1 MAEAVLRLDADDVWS
16 ALDSVDTVALLA
28 EQLIGRAIGHPG
40 ATRGNSGR
48 LTDWMAGYVAFE
60 PATGGR
66 ATAMPVASLRV
77 FESASLCALAA
88 RELVVPGGVTVAVLG
103 TAADVQPKLAMVARH
118 VPDIAHVAV
127 CLSGNGSDSLG
138 GRLVDQ
144 LDLAGIRL
152 TVADTLADSV
162 FGANLVIAA
171 SADAVPGDFDRGTH
185 LVRGAVLVNATGQQ
199 LPAALTDRADHVYA
213 DQVPVTSGPQ
223 ARRAAADLGR
233 LLAGGHPGR
242 EQDDDIVLVE
252 LQRTDTLNVRL
263 AHKIHEAA
271 LRRGLGVQVT
281 A

>member
-1 MAEAVLRLDADDVWS
+1 MAEAVRRLDTDDVWS

-28 EQLIGRAIGHPG
+28 EELIGRTIGHPD
-40 ATRGNSGR
+40 AARENSGR
-48 LTDWMAGYVAFE
+48 LSSWQDGYVVFE
-60 PATGGR
+60 PAAGGPR
-66 ATAMPVASLRV
+66 TALPATSLRV

-103 TAADVQPKLAMVARH
+103 TPADVQPKLAMVARH

-127 CLSGNGSDSLG
+127 CLTG
-138 GRLVDQ
+138 GETGGLSRRLVDQ
-144 LDLAGIRL
+144 LDLSGIRL
-152 TVADTLADSV
+152 TVATTLADSV

-171 SADAVPGDFDRGTH
+171 SAGAVPGHFGRDVH
-185 LVRGAVLVNATGQQ
+185 IVRGAVLVNASGED
-199 LPAALTDRADHVYA
+199 LPAALTDHADQVYA
-213 DQVPVTSGPQ
+213 DRIPAEPRPR
-223 ARRAAADLGR
+223 ARFTADLGR
-233 LLAGGHPGR
+233 LLTGGHPGR

-252 LQRTDTLNVRL
+252 LLATDALNVQL